1 MAERTYKPGSVASAC
16 QGRQRRATISLR
28 RRLPATSSSRP
39 GSGTW
44 TGSPGLAL
52 RPDSSLLGLA
62 PDGVYQAR
70 PVTRPAGELLPH
82 RFTLT
87 DGFPRRR
94 FAFCC
99 TFPDLTAGGRY
110 PPSCPEEPGLSSASR
125 APDSPKGTRSPWR
138 RPPGPLRLARRH
150 SNLTDRRAWQGPA
163 NCGNAADSWKACRR
177 GDKVF
182 SRQGTPIFMNTAR
195 GHSAARDAARLRLFA
210 P

>member
-1 MAERTYKPGSVASAC
+1 MSTTSKTSGSRLASPTKATTSVAERTFKPGSVAPFC
-16 QGRQRRATISLR
+16 RGRKERATISLR
-28 RRLPATSSSRP
+28 RRLPAASSSRP

-87 DGFPRRR
+87 AGFPRRR

-99 TFPDLTAGGRY
+99 TFPDLAAGGRY
-110 PPSCPEEPGLSSASR
+110 PPSHPLEPGLSSTNR
-125 APDSPKGTRSPWR
+125 AHNFLQETANPRR
-138 RPPGPLRLARRH
+138 RPPGPLRLAHRRF
-150 SNLTDRRAWQGPA
+150 NLTDRRA
-163 NCGNAADSWKACRR
+163 
-177 GDKVF
+177 
-182 SRQGTPIFMNTAR
+182 
-195 GHSAARDAARLRLFA
+195 
-210 P
+210 